1 MLNFVF
7 INYFNFDFLVV
18 MTIYYVYV
26 IIGIEFGFG
35 TNVNVFV
42 KFYGDKDYIGMFL
55 GNLFLIYYWR
65 FKKIMINYII
75 LVCFLLEKKN
85 MN

>member
-1 MLNFVF
+1 
-7 INYFNFDFLVV
+7 

-55 GNLFLIYYWR
+55 GNLFLIYY
-65 FKKIMINYII
+65 
-75 LVCFLLEKKN
+75 
-85 MN
+85 